1 MRCATSAA
9 SNSPGP
15 RIAGHAACMN
25 RRLNL
30 RAITLTVIVTSWAGG
45 FAFLSLTV
53 SSTIQASTPAWSGT
67 P

>member
-1 MRCATSAA
+1 
-9 SNSPGP
+9 
-15 RIAGHAACMN
+15 MN

-45 FAFLSLTV
+45 FAFPSLTV